1 MQSRAGCLWK
11 GTNPTIDKYG
21 EKKLQG
27 VEDVV
32 LLQVNILN
40 LIVLEFSRKKLAMIK
55 VNSKVQETWR
65 NLLKSILTYGKNS
78 YQMKNELLACLY

>member
-1 MQSRAGCLWK
+1 MCNQEQDVFEKELILQL
-11 GTNPTIDKYG
+11 TNMVK
-21 EKKLQG
+21 KKLQG

-55 VNSKVQETWR
+55 VNSKVQET
-65 NLLKSILTYGKNS
+65 
-78 YQMKNELLACLY
+78 

>member
-1 MQSRAGCLWK
+1 MTVKNQCVLLQSFPHFIEFK
-11 GTNPTIDKYG
+11 GKNILCNQEQDVFEKELILQLTNMVK
-21 EKKLQG
+21 KKLQG

-55 VNSKVQETWR
+55 VNSKVQET
-65 NLLKSILTYGKNS
+65 
-78 YQMKNELLACLY
+78 